1 MSPAHRRATRLRVTH
16 QVPGAGTELV
26 ELRVLARAAGLRPQV
41 ASRLIAL
48 GLVEPAG
55 GTAQRPLFAREAAG
69 LLASAARLR
78 RDLGLNYAGA
88 ALACELLARI
98 EGLELQLDAAGLAVR
113 ERGDPDP
120 AGARKPPRGGRRRPA
135 SPDAD

>member
-1 MSPAHRRATRLRVTH
+1 MSAERRHAIGLRATHRFQGT
-16 QVPGAGTELV
+16 ATELV
-26 ELRVLARAAGLRPQV
+26 ELRVLARDAGLQPQV
-41 ASRLIAL
+41 ASRLVAL

-55 GTAQRPLFAREAAG
+55 GTATRPLFSRDAAA

-98 EGLELQLDAAGLAVR
+98 EQLELRLEAAGQVAPQASS
-113 ERGDPDP
+113 ETGS
-120 AGARKPPRGGRRRPA
+120 RRRRQ
-135 SPDAD
+135 SRR

>member
-1 MSPAHRRATRLRVTH
+1 MSPGRRHATGLRATHRFQGT
-16 QVPGAGTELV
+16 ATELV
-26 ELRVLARAAGLRPQV
+26 ELRVLARDAGLEPQA
-41 ASRLIAL
+41 ASRLVAL

-55 GTAQRPLFAREAAG
+55 GTAKRPLFARDAAA

-98 EGLELQLDAAGLAVR
+98 EQLELLLEAAGEVDRQASSETGSR
-113 ERGDPDP
+113 P
-120 AGARKPPRGGRRRPA
+120 RRP
-135 SPDAD
+135 SRR